1 MGDLEEADAKVQ
13 GEENKEVDEKSGD
26 KEADKE
32 EADAQKEEETNEV
45 EEEKKEEEEAPVEP
59 VRMEYSKDFKEDW
72 HNEWEHGDFPSWKT
86 TYPKAALKF
95 EDRQSDGIIGN
106 FLQVEPEETAAELN
120 EEVKA

>member
-1 MGDLEEADAKVQ
+1 MM
-13 GEENKEVDEKSGD
+13 ENTPEDEKD
-26 KEADKE
+26 D
-32 EADAQKEEETNEV
+32 DDEV
-45 EEEKKEEEEAPVEP
+45 QEEKKEDEMEEAPVEP

-106 FLQVEPEETAAELN
+106 FLQVEPKEAAAELK
-120 EEVKA
+120 EEVKEQTE